1 MLSLAEAW
9 HWAQIGFCVSLGAS
23 LFAVG
28 LASVFSG
35 GRREEEYPE
44 RTARSA
50 VPTRLRSR
58 DHNRSE
64 AMDS

>member
-44 RTARSA
+44 PHCSKCC
-50 VPTRLRSR
+50 P
-58 DHNRSE
+58 NE
-64 AMDS
+64 IEEP